1 MPREKS
7 LKTMTDSGAR
17 AIFYIYSRVE
27 LENFPRDE
35 DEIRE
40 IRRLSGERG

>member
-7 LKTMTDSGAR
+7 LKTMTDSDALL
-17 AIFYIYSRVE
+17 YIYSRVE